1 VRRGVLIPTQGFK
14 RKKQKRG
21 KFFATETRLLTVQ
34 EPEHPRIRTVE
45 VTKMTYTKDLKMAAL
60 AAMILL
66 ATAVSGKGE
75 NRMGDVESIFTESP
89 RIETQILAG

>member
-1 VRRGVLIPTQGFK
+1 
-14 RKKQKRG
+14 
-21 KFFATETRLLTVQ
+21 
-34 EPEHPRIRTVE
+34 
-45 VTKMTYTKDLKMAAL
+45 MTYTKDLKMAAL